1 MDNSKESEADYSCLP
16 DLVGHLLGLAH
27 LHVSQL
33 CTQMMTSI
41 KLTPKQWV
49 ALEFI
54 SNNPNVSQGEIAA
67 HIGTTPTVM
76 VAVLDALT
84 KRGLVQRV
92 MVSSDRRRRHVV
104 LTEEGGV
111 VLQEA
116 RRLAFEVEEVFSAE
130 TNLTPT
136 ERTILL
142 TILRKITRRE
152 SPQKPNIRPVQN

>member
-1 MDNSKESEADYSCLP
+1 MSNSSIREEKKDVDYSCLP

-27 LHVSQL
+27 LHVTQL
-33 CTQMMTSI
+33 CTQIMTPI

-54 SNNPNVSQGEIAA
+54 SNNANVSQGEIAT

-76 VAVLDALT
+76 VAILDALT

-92 MVSSDRRRRHVV
+92 TSTQDRRRRHVV
-104 LTEEGGV
+104 LTEEGET
-111 VLQEA
+111 VLLEA
-116 RRLAFEVEEVFSAE
+116 RRLAFEVEKVFSAE
-130 TNLTPT
+130 TNLTST

-142 TILRKITRRE
+142 TILRKMTNR
-152 SPQKPNIRPVQN
+152 